1 MRQAAPTAPEESIM
15 KQLFQFA
22 MLAAAVACRC
32 AQAQAP
38 QPDVAAPA
46 MMSAPMH
53 PDPYIP
59 PAMRKP
65 PRDGA
70 SGPVLQYQAMQKLK
84 KRFEEADLDGS
95 GSLSR
100 EEARKA
106 GLGFIEKNFD
116 HIDTAQRGVVNF
128 EDLKAFILQR
138 REEAR
143 SR

>member
-1 MRQAAPTAPEESIM
+1 M
-15 KQLFQFA
+15 KQLFQIV
-22 MLAAAVACRC
+22 MLSAAALGVTAH
-32 AQAQAP
+32 AQTQAP
-38 QPDVAAPA
+38 PPDAVAPA
-46 MMSAPMH
+46 LMSTPVH

-70 SGPVLQYQAMQKLK
+70 AGPMLQFQAMQKLK
-84 KRFEEADLDGS
+84 RRFEEADLDGN

-100 EEARKA
+100 EEAHQA
-106 GLGFIEKNFD
+106 GFGFVEKNFD
-116 HIDTAQRGVVNF
+116 HIDTAQRGAVSF
-128 EDLKAFILQR
+128 DDLKAFIIQR

>member
-1 MRQAAPTAPEESIM
+1 M
-15 KQLFQFA
+15 KLLIHIA
-22 MLAAAVACRC
+22 MLAAATACTC
-32 AQAQAP
+32 AHAQTP
-38 QPDVAAPA
+38 NREAAPV
-46 MMSAPMH
+46 MMSAPLH

-70 SGPVLQYQAMQKLK
+70 SGPILQYQAMQKLK
-84 KRFEEADLDGS
+84 KRFEEADLDGN

-100 EEARKA
+100 EEAHKA

-116 HIDTAQRGVVNF
+116 HIDSAQRGAVSF
-128 EDLKAFILQR
+128 EDLKAFIIQR

>member
-1 MRQAAPTAPEESIM
+1 M

-22 MLAAAVACRC
+22 MLAAAVACSC
-32 AQAQAP
+32 ARAQAP
-38 QPDVAAPA
+38 QTQPDMAAPA
-46 MMSAPMH
+46 MMSAPLH

-100 EEARKA
+100 EEAHKA

-128 EDLKAFILQR
+128 EDLKAFIIQR